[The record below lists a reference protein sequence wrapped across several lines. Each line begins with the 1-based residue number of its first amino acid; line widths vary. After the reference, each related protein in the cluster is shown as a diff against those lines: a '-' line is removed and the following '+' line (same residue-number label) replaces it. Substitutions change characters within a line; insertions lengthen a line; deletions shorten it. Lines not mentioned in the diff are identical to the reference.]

1 MIITLAWEELRVYCV
16 AVHAVF
22 MLILDIPFS
31 QDAFIRRGLY
41 LSLPEKFTVCNTF
54 MLVYH

>member
-1 MIITLAWEELRVYCV
+1 MIITLAWEDLRVYCV

-41 LSLPEKFTVCNTF
+41 LSLP
-54 MLVYH
+54 